1 MDTKAVLKKLEED
14 EHYYGKFGKQYL
26 SNSDISTLLI
36 NSSVSASIVSAS
48 IVTATSIDTGQG
60 LNQLY
65 EMNQNVTTTSSP
77 TFNNII
83 ASGEISGSTSI
94 HTKNFVE
101 LYSTLGTGGSTSIDL
116 TSANN
121 FEYTVNAT
129 STISFTNSPTAPKAF
144 GFTLVLNNG
153 GSQAITWPTGTLWA
167 GGIAPA
173 LTASGTDILVFYT
186 YDGGVSYYGF
196 LTAVNLS

>member
-1 MDTKAVLKKLEED
+1 MTQIGTIDDGVVRWDNDLISQYVDTNLVYD
-14 EHYYGKFGKQYL
+14 G
-26 SNSDISTLLI
+26 TLL
-36 NSSVSASIVSAS
+36 SV
-48 IVTATSIDTGQG
+48 TGDVNLSG
-60 LNQLY
+60 DL
-65 EMNQNVTTTSSP
+65 
-77 TFNNII
+77 I
-83 ASGEISGSTSI
+83 ASGEVSGSTSI

-129 STISFTNSPTAPKAF
+129 STITFANSPTAPKAF

>member
-1 MDTKAVLKKLEED
+1 MPSL
-14 EHYYGKFGKQYL
+14 Y
-26 SNSDISTLLI
+26 ISPSFVI
-36 NSSVSASIVSAS
+36 GSSGTSG
-48 IVTATSIDTGQG
+48 TSITQNGTTDGGVVRWDNTNLYQYVDSELVYDGSELSVTGDVNLSG
-60 LNQLY
+60 DL
-65 EMNQNVTTTSSP
+65 
-77 TFNNII
+77 I
-83 ASGEISGSTSI
+83 ASGEVSGSTSI

-121 FEYTVNAT
+121 FEYTVNGT
-129 STISFTNSPTAPKAF
+129 STISFTNSPAAPKAF

-153 GSQAITWPTGTLWA
+153 GAHTITWPAGVLWA
-167 GGIAPA
+167 GGVAPA

-196 LTAVNLS
+196 LSAANMS

>member
-1 MDTKAVLKKLEED
+1 VGTNGSSGSSGSSGTSIIQNGTTDDGVVRWDNDITSQYVDTNLVYD
-14 EHYYGKFGKQYL
+14 G
-26 SNSDISTLLI
+26 TLL
-36 NSSVSASIVSAS
+36 SV
-48 IVTATSIDTGQG
+48 TGDVNLSG
-60 LNQLY
+60 DL
-65 EMNQNVTTTSSP
+65 
-77 TFNNII
+77 I
-83 ASGEISGSTSI
+83 ASGEVSGSTSI

-129 STISFTNSPTAPKAF
+129 STIAFTNSPTAPKAF

>member
-1 MDTKAVLKKLEED
+1 
-14 EHYYGKFGKQYL
+14 
-26 SNSDISTLLI
+26 
-36 NSSVSASIVSAS
+36 
-48 IVTATSIDTGQG
+48 
-60 LNQLY
+60 
-65 EMNQNVTTTSSP
+65 MNQNVTTTSSP
-77 TFNNII
+77 TFNNVI
-83 ASGEISGSTSI
+83 ASGEVSGSTSI

-153 GSQAITWPTGTLWA
+153 GSQSITWPTGTLWA